1 MKSALLI
8 IDVTDFY
15 LNEFKGILQIETI
28 DRFLW
33 DIVRRASQ
41 NLNELILLFT
51 DFCSAK
57 FPPEFDKLMGLHGPP
72 WYKDDQTA
80 FDYEP
85 IQESDLHIHLQEHNI
100 TKVEVCGLYAHWCV
114 AATVQDALQLGY
126 EVSLNP
132 KLILNEDG
140 KINPD
145 LSSLEQRGAMLI

>member
-1 MKSALLI
+1 
-8 IDVTDFY
+8 
-15 LNEFKGILQIETI
+15 
-28 DRFLW
+28 
-33 DIVRRASQ
+33 
-41 NLNELILLFT
+41 
-51 DFCSAK
+51 
-57 FPPEFDKLMGLHGPP
+57 MGLHGPP